1 MVRQVIQGNAKE
13 APQEYVDY
21 VLIKN
26 LYHCTPEEL
35 DKQDDFITSLHVDF
49 MGLEAKEEA
58 LQAKRAEQAAKIKR

>member
-1 MVRQVIQGNAKE
+1 MIQGNAKE

-35 DKQDDFITSLHVDF
+35 DRQDDHITSLHIEF
-49 MGLEAKEEA
+49 MTLEAKEEA
-58 LQAKRAEQAAKIKR
+58 LQMKRSEQAARVRKS